1 MRNTRKTIYCM
12 RFVSDNNI
20 FDLRSNLLFIRER
33 HANPMGTAVTFKD
46 GSVIRIQRC
55 REDDSRVFVQLV
67 RYVPGERAPTII
79 SSPVSSEDVGDL
91 ASPPEGR
98 EYKDGDCYILC
109 SNKYVIFCQNGI
121 SSDKAGVYLS
131 NIISSVLGIGDVFR
145 LVPVARIDRVTLL
158 ARHGVK
164 SISFKMSAHRLSVDS
179 AFDSGRKLG
188 VFSGLASIFKK
199 DDSLEERNSKL
210 NDIMIGIDVS
220 ARGNRRASQPSKDA
234 LCALGLNLLK
244 GDLEDTEDIC
254 IITHNNEKLSLDSI
268 RMQTSVNIKMAE
280 KSLDFESA
288 FDKMMGYMND
298 LESEGLLDD

>member
-1 MRNTRKTIYCM
+1 MRKTIYCM
-12 RFVSDNNI
+12 HVLSDNKTV
-20 FDLRSNLLFIRER
+20 DLRSSLLSIRER
-33 HANPMGTAVTFKD
+33 YVSVMDTAVDFPD
-46 GSVIRIQRC
+46 GSVIRIQRF
-55 REDDSRVFVQLV
+55 REDDSRAFVQLV
-67 RYVPGERAPTII
+67 RYVPGEKTPTII

-98 EYKDGDCYILC
+98 EYKDGDCYLLC

-131 NIISSVLGIGDVFR
+131 NIISSVLGVGDVFR

-158 ARHGVK
+158 AKHGVK

-179 AFDSGRKLG
+179 TFDSGRKLG
-188 VFSGLASIFKK
+188 FFSGLASIFKK
-199 DDSLEERNSKL
+199 DDSLEEQDSKL

-220 ARGNRRASQPSKDA
+220 ARGNRRASQSSRDA
-234 LCALGLNLLK
+234 LCALGLNLLE
-244 GDLEDTEDIC
+244 GDLGDTEDIC
-254 IITHNNEKLSLDSI
+254 IITNNNEKLSIDSI

-288 FDKMMGYMND
+288 FDKMGGYMND

>member
-1 MRNTRKTIYCM
+1 MRKTIYCM
-12 RFVSDNNI
+12 HVLSDNKTV
-20 FDLRSNLLFIRER
+20 DLRSSLLSIRER
-33 HANPMGTAVTFKD
+33 CPSVMDTAVDFPD
-46 GSVIRIQRC
+46 GSVIRIQRF
-55 REDDSRVFVQLV
+55 REDDSRAFVQLV
-67 RYVPGERAPTII
+67 RYVPGEKTPTII

-98 EYKDGDCYILC
+98 EYKDGDCYLLC

-131 NIISSVLGIGDVFR
+131 NIISSVLGVGDVFR

-179 AFDSGRKLG
+179 TFDSGRKLG
-188 VFSGLASIFKK
+188 FFSGLASIFKK
-199 DDSLEERNSKL
+199 DDSLEEQDSKL

-220 ARGNRRASQPSKDA
+220 ARGNRRASQASKDA

-244 GDLEDTEDIC
+244 GDLGDTEDIC
-254 IITHNNEKLSLDSI
+254 IITNNNEKLSLDSI

-288 FDKMMGYMND
+288 FDKMVGYMND
-298 LESEGLLDD
+298 LKSEGLLDD

>member
-1 MRNTRKTIYCM
+1 MH
-12 RFVSDNNI
+12 VLSDNKTV
-20 FDLRSNLLFIRER
+20 DLRSSLLSIRER
-33 HANPMGTAVTFKD
+33 CSSVMDTAVDFPD
-46 GSVIRIQRC
+46 GSVIRIQRF
-55 REDDSRVFVQLV
+55 REDDSRAFVQLV
-67 RYVPGERAPTII
+67 RYVPGEKTPTII

-98 EYKDGDCYILC
+98 EYKDGDCYLLC

-131 NIISSVLGIGDVFR
+131 NIISSVLGVGDVFR

-179 AFDSGRKLG
+179 TFDSGRKLG
-188 VFSGLASIFKK
+188 FFSGLASIFKK
-199 DDSLEERNSKL
+199 DDSLEEQDSKL

-244 GDLEDTEDIC
+244 GDLGDTEDIC
-254 IITHNNEKLSLDSI
+254 IITNNNEKLSLDSI

-288 FDKMMGYMND
+288 FDKMVGYMND
-298 LESEGLLDD
+298 LKSEGLLDD